1 MYGIKD
7 IATDSI
13 ILMKATWA
21 EAEDIWQAHYGV
33 GYLVVPL
40 NPRAFQDKVIIEY
53 DFIKSVIVPED
64 KVDITQKALEDA
76 GHKIDGMW
84 LIDPDKKYHIY
95 DAMGRYISKVSYGD
109 PLMAKA
115 MSDTTEWT
123 LSEAS

>member
-1 MYGIKD
+1 MYGIRD
-7 IATDSI
+7 IATDTI
-13 ILMKATWA
+13 VLMKATLA
-21 EAEDIWQAHYGV
+21 EAEDVWQTSYGE

-40 NPRAFQDKVIIEY
+40 NPRAHQNKVIIEY
-53 DFIKSVIVPED
+53 DFIKSVIVTED
-64 KVDITQKALEDA
+64 QVDITQKALEDA

-95 DAMGRYISKVSYGD
+95 DAMGRYISTTTYGD